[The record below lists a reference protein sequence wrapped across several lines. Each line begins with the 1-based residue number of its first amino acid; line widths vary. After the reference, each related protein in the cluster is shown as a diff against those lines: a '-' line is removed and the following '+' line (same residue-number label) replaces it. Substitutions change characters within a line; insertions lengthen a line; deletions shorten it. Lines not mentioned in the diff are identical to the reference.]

1 MVLLHQVN
9 FCPKEVTSLDREAG
23 LCTMSQYP
31 TEATRMISGENS
43 SQFQSVSDDLRT
55 VHTEAIGRSHSS
67 RKEAK
72 VSTFSCK
79 RARLLEDY
87 SYKGLQSSGLNQ
99 SNSISRIISSGNN
112 ILQNN
117 GEVSLAILDVAAA
130 IEDLLEQTSK
140 VKLTVLI

>member
-1 MVLLHQVN
+1 
-9 FCPKEVTSLDREAG
+9 
-23 LCTMSQYP
+23 MSQYP

-67 RKEAK
+67 RKEAM
-72 VSTFSCK
+72 VSTFSYK
-79 RARLLEDY
+79 RARLLEDD
-87 SYKGLQSSGLNQ
+87 SDKGLQSSGLNQ
-99 SNSISRIISSGNN
+99 SNHISSIISSGKN
-112 ILQNN
+112 ILQNI
-117 GEVSLAILDVAAA
+117 GEVSHAIPDVAAA